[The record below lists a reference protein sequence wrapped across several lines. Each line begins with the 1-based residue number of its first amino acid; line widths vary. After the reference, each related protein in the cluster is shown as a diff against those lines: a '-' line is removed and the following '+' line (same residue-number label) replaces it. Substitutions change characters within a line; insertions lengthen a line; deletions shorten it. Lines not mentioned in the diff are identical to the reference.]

1 MTRDELITAI
11 RTAGLT
17 VGTNISGVT
26 LVGSPST
33 PGIAHI
39 TLEEMARLADTLVAA
54 ERETK
59 DALLRQAWAVI
70 RWQCFGECR
79 TEGVEG
85 LPTPSEVDIAIR
97 QHLKE
102 TK

>member
-1 MTRDELITAI
+1 MTRDELTTAI
-11 RTAGLT
+11 RAAGLT

-54 ERETK
+54 ERE
-59 DALLRQAWAVI
+59 ACAQVAEEESGRWAVPVTSADYREI
-70 RWQCFGECR
+70 WAECAA
-79 TEGVEG
+79 
-85 LPTPSEVDIAIR
+85 AIR
-97 QHLKE
+97 ARGAA
-102 TK
+102 